1 MGTRCKRAPAGLR
14 NDNYENKSG
23 SRFKREPTNGR
34 KYNQRDARKNNGTSS
49 TAAEPVTNT

>member
-1 MGTRCKRAPAGLR
+1 VGTRCKRAPAGLR
-14 NDNYENKSG
+14 NDNYEYKSG
-23 SRFKREPTNGR
+23 SRFKREPINGR